1 MSSRSPR
8 RPVVACLAGLAVA
21 LSTLAGVSP
30 AQADVTSSITPPYS
44 QDWSNAGLITAND
57 NWSGVPGVQGYLG
70 TDLVAGPGAD
80 PQTVTADGSAVTDVI
95 ANGASTSTSG
105 GVLEAATEQTIAL
118 QGSGTADVP
127 HVVFRLDL
135 TGQTGATFSFDAKDI
150 DGTVDNSIQQIAV
163 QYRVGATGAYTNLP
177 AGYIADATTGPSLA
191 TLVTHKDVPLPA
203 GTDGQADVFVRVTT
217 ADAPSSDEWVGIDN
231 ISITAGGEPA
241 PLTATDPADVEAIVG
256 VPISDINLQASG
268 GATPYSW
275 DISGLPAGLSET
287 SDGVIGGTPTAA
299 GSSVVT
305 ATVTDSATP
314 TPDTDSVQFNINVTE
329 PAELTIAE
337 IQGDGAASDLVGD
350 PVITEGVVTAAY
362 PSGGFFGFYLQTEGT
377 GGSVDPATRTTSDGI
392 FVRQTF
398 DAGPVTVEPGDF
410 VQVFGTVT
418 EFAGQ
423 TQVEVTDAA
432 DIEPAA
438 GTPDPVTPVT
448 TTSWPAT
455 DAQKEAI
462 EGMLYSPDGDF
473 TITNNFA
480 TNSFGEL
487 GLAVGDSPL
496 IQPTQVA
503 RPNTPE
509 ADAVEADN
517 AARAIILDD
526 GSSTN
531 FIQTGN
537 AAACA
542 PRAAGCLLNG
552 NLTPPYISNDTPYR
566 VEAVGTFD
574 DDVIFTQGGSP
585 SAPTYRFE
593 PTETVVGP
601 ANAATPVTFENTR
614 TAAPDEGQIAD
625 GGEPTVKVASFNV
638 LNYFTTLGDQN
649 DDNVG
654 DGGCTAFRDRDDDG
668 NSVNSGC
675 DQRGAWDPQDLGRQQ
690 EKIVSAINALD
701 ADVVGLME
709 IENSAALG
717 ESADEATQTLVT
729 ALNADAGAGTWA
741 ANPSSAELPPAED
754 MDVITNA
761 IIYKPAAVTRLGDAR
776 ALGDQSE
783 GSDPP
788 APTDEP
794 FANAREPIAQAFTPT
809 GDGTPFLVVVNHFK
823 SKGSA
828 GPFPGDTDQ
837 GDGQGAGN
845 VSRVKQ
851 ATALAEWLPTVQ
863 GDVDDVLLLGDFNS
877 YTEEDP
883 LYVLYDAG
891 YVDLEEV
898 SGNEEYSYSFA
909 GLSGSLDHVLANESA
924 VERFTG
930 ADVWNINGVEP
941 LPMEYSRFNYHA
953 TNFHQPGPYRSSDH
967 DPVIVGLREK
977 PAEVAETTTALTVA
991 PMNYGT
997 PGTAN
1002 IQVTSTNPLSGTVE
1016 LREGTTVIG
1025 TAQVAANGTAT
1036 ISIPGNALS
1045 VGSHTLTA
1053 YYSGDATN
1061 TPSQGSAQVQVSKA
1075 VSTTTLDVDPS
1086 EAVVRQDRI
1095 TLTATVSATGVTPTG
1110 QVVFSA
1116 NGVEIGTA
1124 TVTGGIAR
1132 LRVGPAST
1140 VGTLNITAAYQGDA
1154 TAAPSTSDP
1163 EQLKIVKADVRLKAD
1178 VKPDKVIVNKTKTRV
1193 MIEVSAHGQKVT
1205 GKVEV
1210 TWSGHSRTVTLRN
1223 GKATVELGKW
1233 GSTGH
1238 KWVKVRYL
1246 GSDLANPATEVVT
1259 FQVRS
1264 R

>member
-1 MSSRSPR
+1 MSLRAPR
-8 RPVVACLAGLAVA
+8 RPILASLAGLAVA
-21 LSTLAGVSP
+21 LSGLAVVSSAAP
-30 AQADVTSSITPPYS
+30 AQAVSPDLVIS
-44 QDWSNAGLITAND
+44 QVYGGGGNAGAPYTNDYVELYNRGDQPVSLDGKSLQYASATGTGNFGAN
-57 NWSGVPGVQGYLG
+57 
-70 TDLVAGPGAD
+70 AG
-80 PQTVTADGSAVTDVI
+80 Q
-95 ANGASTSTSG
+95 
-105 GVLEAATEQTIAL
+105 LTEL
-118 QGSGTADVP
+118 SGTVEP
-127 HVVFRLDL
+127 GGYFL
-135 TGQTGATFSFDAKDI
+135 
-150 DGTVDNSIQQIAV
+150 V
-163 QYRVGATGAYTNLP
+163 QEAGGATGAALP
-177 AGYIADATTGPSLA
+177 TPDLTDATPINLSGSA
-191 TLVTHKDVPLPA
+191 GKVALVTGVTGLGCNGGSTACDATQLARIVDLVGYGNANFFEGPGAAPGLSN
-203 GTDGQADVFVRVTT
+203 TT
-217 ADAPSSDEWVGIDN
+217 AGFRAADGEQDTDDNAADFQSAAPDPRNSGD
-231 ISITAGGEPA
+231 GGEELVA
-241 PLTATDPADVEAIVG
+241 ADPPDVTGYV
-256 VPISDINLQASG
+256 
-268 GATPYSW
+268 
-275 DISGLPAGLSET
+275 GLPIET
-287 SDGVIGGTPTAA
+287 FTLAAEGGTPSYSWNVTGLPDGVTFTAA
-299 GSSVVT
+299 GEVSGTPNEEGSFTVT
-305 ATVTDSATP
+305 ATVTDDEDATDEVEFMI
-314 TPDTDSVQFNINVTE
+314 TVN
-329 PAELTIAE
+329 PALAPIPIAE

-398 DAGPVTVEPGDF
+398 DAGPVTVVPGDF

-423 TQVEVTDAA
+423 TQIEVTDAA
-432 DIEPAA
+432 GIEPAA

-448 TTSWPAT
+448 TTFWPAT
-455 DAQKEAI
+455 DDQKEAL

-537 AAACA
+537 AAQCA

-574 DDVIFTQGGSP
+574 DDVILTQGGSP

-601 ANAATPVTFENTR
+601 ANSATPVTFENTR
-614 TAAPDEGQIAD
+614 TDAPDEGQIAAE
-625 GGEPTVKVASFNV
+625 GTPAVKVASFNV

-675 DQRGAWDPQDLGRQQ
+675 DQRGAWDPQDLSRQQ

-717 ESADEATQTLVT
+717 EPADEATQTLVA
-729 ALNADAGAGTWA
+729 ALNADAGPGTWA

-761 IIYKPAAVTRLGDAR
+761 IIYKPAAVTRLGEAR

-794 FANAREPIAQAFTPT
+794 FANAREPIAQAYTPT
-809 GDGTPFLVVVNHFK
+809 GGGAPFMVVVNHFK

-851 ATALAEWLPTVQ
+851 ATALAAWIPTVQ

-877 YTEEDP
+877 YTQEDP
-883 LYVLYDAG
+883 MHVLYDAG
-891 YVDLEEV
+891 YVDLEEE
-898 SGNEEYSYSFA
+898 SGNEEYSYSFS
-909 GLSGSLDHVLANESA
+909 GLSGSLDHVLANES
-924 VERFTG
+924 VLERFTG

-953 TNFHQPGPYRSSDH
+953 TNFHQSGPYRSSDH
-967 DPVIVGLREK
+967 DPVIVGLDPIDDRVTPKVLAQHLPLKVRAGKTRAVLGVAVLAKDER
-977 PAEVAETTTALTVA
+977 PTGTVTVTLPNGQSLEAELWHGLTAVLLPRFNA
-991 PMNYGT
+991 
-997 PGTAN
+997 PGTYQIEIA
-1002 IQVTSTNPLSGTVE
+1002 
-1016 LREGTTVIG
+1016 
-1025 TAQVAANGTAT
+1025 
-1036 ISIPGNALS
+1036 
-1045 VGSHTLTA
+1045 
-1053 YYSGDATN
+1053 YSGDDRVAPATIQYN
-1061 TPSQGSAQVQVSKA
+1061 
-1075 VSTTTLDVDPS
+1075 LR
-1086 EAVVRQDRI
+1086 VVR
-1095 TLTATVSATGVTPTG
+1095 
-1110 QVVFSA
+1110 
-1116 NGVEIGTA
+1116 
-1124 TVTGGIAR
+1124 
-1132 LRVGPAST
+1132 
-1140 VGTLNITAAYQGDA
+1140 
-1154 TAAPSTSDP
+1154 
-1163 EQLKIVKADVRLKAD
+1163 
-1178 VKPDKVIVNKTKTRV
+1178 
-1193 MIEVSAHGQKVT
+1193 
-1205 GKVEV
+1205 
-1210 TWSGHSRTVTLRN
+1210 
-1223 GKATVELGKW
+1223 
-1233 GSTGH
+1233 
-1238 KWVKVRYL
+1238 
-1246 GSDLANPATEVVT
+1246 
-1259 FQVRS
+1259 
-1264 R
+1264 